1 MRKRRI
7 EVDSQML
14 AEGMKITFF
23 GISTIFASM
32 GIPEEAVKF
41 LGIREPG
48 KESLERNESPQSDQN
63 PEVER
68 PVPYATDA
76 EDDRPQVSASKDI
89 ESRNT
94 RLQGAGLQEA
104 GLQEAGPKNA
114 ESHNAAP
121 KNVGQQPDAE
131 SPQITLDEI
140 IRVIKRKIQDDPENS
155 DRIRAILNNKY
166 QKEKVQ
172 ELTEESYET
181 FLKEIRAL

>member
-1 MRKRRI
+1 MSRRI

-23 GISTIFASM
+23 GISTVFASM

-48 KESLERNESPQSDQN
+48 KESLERNESPKADQN
-63 PEVER
+63 TEGER
-68 PVPYATDA
+68 PVPYAADT
-76 EDDRPQVSASKDI
+76 EDDRLQAPASEDI

-104 GLQEAGPKNA
+104 GPK
-114 ESHNAAP
+114 
-121 KNVGQQPDAE
+121 DAE
-131 SPQITLDEI
+131 SMNAGREDTKSQDAELPQITLDEI

>member
-1 MRKRRI
+1 MSRRI

-23 GISTIFASM
+23 GISTVFASM

-41 LGIREPG
+41 LGIRGPG
-48 KESLERNESPQSDQN
+48 KESPERNESPQSDQN

-68 PVPYATDA
+68 PVPYAADA

-94 RLQGAGLQEA
+94 RLQGVGLQK
-104 GLQEAGPKNA
+104 AGPKDA

-121 KNVGQQPDAE
+121 NNVGQPDAE
-131 SPQITLDEI
+131 SPHITLDEI

>member
-1 MRKRRI
+1 MNRRI
-7 EVDSQML
+7 EVAPEML

-23 GISTIFASM
+23 GISTVFASM
-32 GIPEEAVKF
+32 GIPDEAVKF

-48 KESLERNESPQSDQN
+48 KESLERNESPKADQN
-63 PEVER
+63 QAEER
-68 PVPYATDA
+68 PVPYAA
-76 EDDRPQVSASKDI
+76 EASDDGLHGSGLKEI

-94 RLQGAGLQEA
+94 RLRDARPKATEPQNTEPQKTGMESTKSHDEESLQT
-104 GLQEAGPKNA
+104 
-114 ESHNAAP
+114 S
-121 KNVGQQPDAE
+121 
-131 SPQITLDEI
+131 LDEI

>member
-1 MRKRRI
+1 MSRRI
-7 EVDSQML
+7 EVDSKML

-23 GISTIFASM
+23 GISTVFASM
-32 GIPEEAVKF
+32 GIPDEAVKF

-48 KESLERNESPQSDQN
+48 KESLERNESPQTDQN
-63 PEVER
+63 QTEER
-68 PVPYATDA
+68 PVSYAADA

-104 GLQEAGPKNA
+104 GPKDA
-114 ESHNAAP
+114 ESMNAGREDT
-121 KNVGQQPDAE
+121 KSQDAE
-131 SPQITLDEI
+131 SPQASLDEI

-166 QKEKVQ
+166 HKEKVQ
-172 ELTEESYET
+172 ELSEESYAA
-181 FLKEIRAL
+181 FLKEIKAL